1 MNTCKQAE
9 CLLTSG
15 AYWTLMKHIRISDDA
30 HMKLVNS
37 KTYELTS
44 VSKVIDHIV
53 NNVGTETQSAS
64 VDYSKCP
71 NCEGFKEQLD
81 LQQETLDSKNK
92 ALEMNAGFYKEEIE
106 KLERQIEHPLP
117 LEKTAQDRINEI
129 KSNGH
134 KIALTNSDDDEED
147 E

>member
-1 MNTCKQAE
+1 
-9 CLLTSG
+9 
-15 AYWTLMKHIRISDDA
+15 MKHIRISDDA

-71 NCEGFKEQLD
+71 NCEGLQEQLD

-92 ALEMNAGFYKEEIE
+92 ALEMNAVFYKEEIE
-106 KLERQIEHPLP
+106 KLERQIECPLP
-117 LEKTAQDRINEI
+117 QEEQTAQDRINEI
-129 KSNGH
+129 KTNGH